1 MFTGIVQELGHVA
14 RFEPRETGARMTI
27 QCAAVLADIEIGAS
41 IAVNGACVTAVQL
54 TEDSFSADVSPET
67 LKRTNFG
74 ALRLSSPVN
83 LERPLSVGAR
93 LDGHFVLG
101 HVDGTAELVS
111 LNPLGEDNWWLEV
124 RLPRELE
131 RYVVSKGSVALDGI
145 SLTVAEL
152 AGDLASFTI
161 LPHTYAHTTLHSY
174 GSGARLNLEVDILAK
189 HIEKLVA
196 SR

>member
-54 TEDSFSADVSPET
+54 TQDSFSADVSPET

-74 ALRLSSPVN
+74 ALRPPSPVN